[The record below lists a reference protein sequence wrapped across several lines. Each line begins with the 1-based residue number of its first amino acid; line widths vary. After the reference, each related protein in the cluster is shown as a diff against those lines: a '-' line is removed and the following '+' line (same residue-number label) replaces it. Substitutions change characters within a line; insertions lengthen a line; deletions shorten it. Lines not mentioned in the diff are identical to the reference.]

1 MDFSVTVSPF
11 IHDEAMENVT
21 FNNSRGIRIDLPVSR
36 MHLHLEY
43 CLMGGQAFHWVLTG
57 IKQWYL
63 CTYILAISVILNLI
77 ISILRSSAIGNYLV
91 TLFEVDDRIC
101 FSLHSCENCLRKLS
115 LLDYQVFYDFFVDYF
130 RLNVIKHIIDSISLI
145 Y

>member
-1 MDFSVTVSPF
+1 MKTIDKHQWLSFYSWINSGIECFIFFEFMDFSVTVSPF

-77 ISILRSSAIGNYLV
+77 ISINTKNIFFSFFKTNWA
-91 TLFEVDDRIC
+91 LFIFFRIKWW
-101 FSLHSCENCLRKLS
+101 LINK
-115 LLDYQVFYDFFVDYF
+115 
-130 RLNVIKHIIDSISLI
+130 III
-145 Y
+145 